1 MEATSEQHQAD
12 QNQQAVPTWR
22 SWCVVSFQQLVIM
35 WSVYILALGPI
46 YWAWFDGK
54 YGTGSAALAAFYE
67 PLWILAGIFPALGE
81 WINWYIEFWI

>member
-1 MEATSEQHQAD
+1 MDHTSEQDPPNEH
-12 QNQQAVPTWR
+12 QQAPTWL
-22 SWCVVSFQQLVIM
+22 SWCMISLQQLTII
-35 WSVYILALGPI
+35 WSIYILALGPI

-67 PLWILAGIFPALGE
+67 PLWILAGIFPALGR